1 MYIPFE
7 ISQTWVFTFVIVKE
21 INITEK
27 DLDKVSFLKEK
38 TDDVK
43 LELIQVIA
51 EIIGLA
57 PEELQDKYLK

>member
-1 MYIPFE
+1 MDL
-7 ISQTWVFTFVIVKE
+7 VKE

-27 DLDKVSFLKEK
+27 ELDKVSFLKEK

-43 LELIQVIA
+43 IELIQVIA
-51 EIIGLA
+51 GIIGVV